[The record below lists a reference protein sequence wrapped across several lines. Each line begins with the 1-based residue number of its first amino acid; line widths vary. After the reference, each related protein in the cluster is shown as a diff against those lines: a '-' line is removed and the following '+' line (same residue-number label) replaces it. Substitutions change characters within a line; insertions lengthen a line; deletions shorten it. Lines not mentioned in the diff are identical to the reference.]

1 MKDTVLTSFDEI
13 IEITLEHEGGYV
25 HDPKD
30 LGGETNY
37 GITKRF
43 YPDVDIKNLTE
54 EGAKEIY
61 KKDYWDKNKV
71 DDLPDN
77 LKHIYFDMCVNQGRG
92 TAVKVLQRA
101 INGKGG
107 KISVDGGFGPGTK
120 AALAKYTPELE
131 RVRCYRLKHY
141 YDLVN
146 KKPEQERFLFGWYRR
161 ALEV

>member
-1 MKDTVLTSFDEI
+1 MLTTFDEI
-13 IEITLEHEGGYV
+13 IEVTLHHEGGYV

-30 LGGETNY
+30 LGGETNF
-37 GITKRF
+37 GIAKRF

-71 DDLPDN
+71 DELDEQ
-77 LKHIYFDMCVNQGRG
+77 LKHIFFDMCVNQGRG
-92 TAVKVLQRA
+92 TAVKILQRA
-101 INGKGG
+101 CNAKGADLA
-107 KISVDGGFGPGTK
+107 VDGGLDLELKVQLNTYKPS
-120 AALAKYTPELE
+120 LE

-146 KKPEQERFLFGWYRR
+146 KKPEQERFLFGWFKRG
-161 ALEV
+161 LSV